1 MKKEFDLQ
9 TQSWVE
15 VQEEDPLGLAPD
27 ATSLDFHR
35 AVYRSAALPI
45 STRQRSA
52 IAALQFE
59 HPKLAVH
66 ALIDEKS
73 FAFRLERALLRTAK
87 VFNGDAPTTG
97 GMKLLIEAKPAKLR
111 RL

>member
-1 MKKEFDLQ
+1 MKEINRIMD
-9 TQSWVE
+9 E
-15 VQEEDPLGLAPD
+15 REEALRLVDPLGLAPD

-35 AVYRSAALPI
+35 AVYRNASLPI

-66 ALIDEKS
+66 ALVDEKS
-73 FAFRLERALLRTAK
+73 FAFRLEKAIERSAK
-87 VFNGDAPTTG
+87 VVNGEVLTNR
-97 GMKLLIEAKPAKLR
+97 LIEAKPLR

>member
-1 MKKEFDLQ
+1 MREINRIMDQ
-9 TQSWVE
+9 R
-15 VQEEDPLGLAPD
+15 EEAMRLVDPLGLSPD

-35 AVYRSAALPI
+35 AVYRNAALPI

-66 ALIDEKS
+66 ALVDEKS
-73 FAFRLERALLRTAK
+73 FAHRLELAIERSTKAI
-87 VFNGDAPTTG
+87 NGDVPTNR
-97 GMKLLIEAKPAKLR
+97 MIEAKPVKSIR

>member
-1 MKKEFDLQ
+1 MKEINRIMD
-9 TQSWVE
+9 E
-15 VQEEDPLGLAPD
+15 REEALRLVDPLGLAPD

-35 AVYRSAALPI
+35 AVYRNASLPI

-59 HPKLAVH
+59 HPKLQISAI
-66 ALIDEKS
+66 IDEKS
-73 FAFRLERALLRTAK
+73 FAYRLERAIERTEQAK
-87 VFNGDAPTTG
+87 NGVVTTNG
-97 GMKLLIEAKPAKLR
+97 PMIEARPLR

>member
-1 MKKEFDLQ
+1 MKEFPEL
-9 TQSWVE
+9 TYKVK
-15 VQEEDPLGLAPD
+15 EESDPLGLAPD

-35 AVYRSAALPI
+35 AVYRSPSLPI

-59 HPKLAVH
+59 HPKLAIS
-66 ALIDEKS
+66 AIIDEKS
-73 FAFRLERALLRTAK
+73 FAYRLEKAIERTEQVK
-87 VFNGDAPTTG
+87 NGIVPTNG
-97 GMKLLIEAKPAKLR
+97 PMKLIEAKPLR

>member
-1 MKKEFDLQ
+1 MEEFPKLTYKE
-9 TQSWVE
+9 VE
-15 VQEEDPLGLAPD
+15 VDPLGLAPN

-35 AVYRSAALPI
+35 SVYRNPNLPI

-66 ALIDEKS
+66 AILDENS

-87 VFNGDAPTTG
+87 VFNGEAPTNR
-97 GMKLLIEAKPAKLR
+97 MIEAKPLR

>member
-1 MKKEFDLQ
+1 MKEINRIMD
-9 TQSWVE
+9 E
-15 VQEEDPLGLAPD
+15 REEALRLVDPLGLAPD

-35 AVYRSAALPI
+35 AVYRNASLPI

-59 HPKLAVH
+59 HPKLAIS
-66 ALIDEKS
+66 AIIDEKS
-73 FAFRLERALLRTAK
+73 FAYRLEKAIERTARA
-87 VFNGDAPTTG
+87 VNGDVPTNK
-97 GMKLLIEAKPAKLR
+97 MIEAKPVKSIR

>member
-1 MKKEFDLQ
+1 MKKEFDLE

-35 AVYRSAALPI
+35 AVYRNASLPI

-66 ALIDEKS
+66 ALVDQDS
-73 FAFRLERALLRTAK
+73 FAYRLERAIERTAK
-87 VFNGDAPTTG
+87 VVVNGEVTTNK
-97 GMKLLIEAKPAKLR
+97 MIEGPVKSLR

>member
-1 MKKEFDLQ
+1 MDER
-9 TQSWVE
+9 
-15 VQEEDPLGLAPD
+15 EEARRLVDPLGLAPN

-35 AVYRSAALPI
+35 AVYKNAALPI

-66 ALIDEKS
+66 ALVDERS
-73 FAFRLERALLRTAK
+73 FAVRLERAIERTAK
-87 VFNGDAPTTG
+87 AKAINGDAPTNSG
-97 GMKLLIEAKPAKLR
+97 GMKLIEAKPLR